1 MNATIT
7 RPDPLLLGGR
17 LISTLALVAGPEPAG
32 RAAAGLAVSVP
43 PRLLAEEFGRA
54 GVMRFEDV
62 DFPAALTHEPTRRF
76 LRETGLPEE
85 HVLFRLDPDLVLPTL
100 TEAYAH
106 EPAPDLPAEANR
118 LILLGHLDHPH
129 RLLLDGDSGTLLLWT
144 PAEIPHPLDADI
156 STLAFTLWLLHGAR
170 TGGRTTKV

>member
-32 RAAAGLAVSVP
+32 PAASGLRVSVP

-62 DFPAALTHEPTRRF
+62 DFPAALAHEPTRRF
-76 LRETGLPEE
+76 LRETGLPDE
-85 HVLFRLDPDLVLPTL
+85 HALFRLHPDSVLPTL
-100 TEAYAH
+100 TEAYAD
-106 EPAPDLPAEANR
+106 EPAPDLPAEADR
-118 LILLGHLDHPH
+118 LILLGHVDDQ
-129 RLLLDGDSGTLLLWT
+129 RLVLDGDSGGLLLWR
-144 PAEIPHPLDADI
+144 PAAHPHPLDADI
-156 STLAFTLWLLHGAR
+156 STLAFTLWLLHGCTNR
-170 TGGRTTKV
+170 P